1 MVEDVEKAAA
11 GLEKAT
17 KEEIIEWWKKSAQA
31 VGSDIDDLRMSR
43 VSTITMFWLFLLFGV
58 FLITALPTVDT
69 RVEAWVTILSA
80 LLFAG
85 VAIWAFWGWKRAKA
99 KLAEAEA
106 RLAKK

>member
-1 MVEDVEKAAA
+1 MVEDVGKTAPAASQVS
-11 GLEKAT
+11 
-17 KEEIIEWWKKSAQA
+17 KEEVIAWWKKSAQA

-43 VSTITMFWLFLLFGV
+43 VSTITMFWLFLLFGA
-58 FLITALPTVDT
+58 FLIIALPSVDT

-80 LLFAG
+80 ILFAV

>member
-1 MVEDVEKAAA
+1 MVEDVGKTAAA
-11 GLEKAT
+11 SSQVS

-43 VSTITMFWLFLLFGV
+43 VSTITMFWLFLLFGA
-58 FLITALPTVDT
+58 FLIIALPTVDT

-80 LLFAG
+80 ILFAV

>member
-1 MVEDVEKAAA
+1 MVEDTEKAGRAP
-11 GLEKAT
+11 EKLG
-17 KEEIIEWWKKSAQA
+17 KEEIIQWWKKTAQA

-43 VSTITMFWLFLLFGV
+43 ISMVTMFWLFILFGV
-58 FLITALPTVDT
+58 FLLIALPTVDT

-80 LLFAG
+80 ILFAG
-85 VAIWAFWGWKRAKA
+85 VAIWAYCGWKRAKG